1 VILGEQTSTLQSQ
14 LSGRF
19 QQRPELFLSGSDKQ
33 LRESEES
40 VDSDKTKDAPAK
52 KATCRH
58 PNMSRAGRVA
68 PFIIVYECPDCGHEE
83 ERDVG

>member
-1 VILGEQTSTLQSQ
+1 M
-14 LSGRF
+14 
-19 QQRPELFLSGSDKQ
+19 
-33 LRESEES
+33 
-40 VDSDKTKDAPAK
+40 DSDKTKDAPAK